1 MSACYGI
8 SASHSQYDGCRRCG
22 DAMWRIMKVQIE
34 DDVMMLMC
42 ARHSGWRCCARYTT
56 HICHRCVFRSA
67 KHKRWIHI
75 LNLLLRLVQ
84 FCSMLMEL
92 CILCEMR
99 EQRHCRTVLP
109 EHIFCCCS
117 GVQSET
123 GRHSQCLS
131 ELDELQSG
139 FEWNGQR
146 LRLHFGRQWCQPQPV
161 AGVDMPICLPRLYNA
176 CLEASIRQTHAN
188 NKGSIVQ
195 SSQAQTPPI
204 SRMCK
209 VNEPEVGCSCHLR
222 CPSNNLLTTSFHTTV
237 HPRGKREILRFFGP
251 YQTSWDIRD
260 FFFVLRG
267 ALIDFSEL
275 WEFWDFFCPFFWAGP
290 RSLEKS
296 QTIWSLN
303 SPWESR

>member
-8 SASHSQYDGCRRCG
+8 SASHSQYDGCRRCE
-22 DAMWRIMKVQIE
+22 DAMWRIMKVQIK

-123 GRHSQCLS
+123 GRHSQCLT

-188 NKGSIVQ
+188 NKGYIVQ

-204 SRMCK
+204 AYRVCVK
-209 VNEPEVGCSCHLR
+209 W
-222 CPSNNLLTTSFHTTV
+222 TSLKLAAAVIFAVHRKIIIFPCVRHSTSLQTTV
-237 HPRGKREILRFFGP
+237 LPRGKREILRIFGL
-251 YQTSWDIRD
+251 YQ
-260 FFFVLRG
+260 
-267 ALIDFSEL
+267 
-275 WEFWDFFCPFFWAGP
+275 
-290 RSLEKS
+290 
-296 QTIWSLN
+296 N
-303 SPWESR
+303 S